1 MSVGEVEEGTTP
13 NETVPV
19 EAPDEEV
26 QFQFKRVKGLMLSTL
41 SVAQTLL
48 STVTYSETFSS
59 QQLDE
64 GEWETSLV
72 FY

>member
-1 MSVGEVEEGTTP
+1 MSVGEVTERATP
-13 NETVPV
+13 NGTVP
-19 EAPDEEV
+19 ADGPGGEV
-26 QFQFKRVKGLMLSTL
+26 QLQLKRVKTLLPSTP

-48 STVTYSETFSS
+48 STVTYRETFSS
-59 QQLDE
+59 HLFDE